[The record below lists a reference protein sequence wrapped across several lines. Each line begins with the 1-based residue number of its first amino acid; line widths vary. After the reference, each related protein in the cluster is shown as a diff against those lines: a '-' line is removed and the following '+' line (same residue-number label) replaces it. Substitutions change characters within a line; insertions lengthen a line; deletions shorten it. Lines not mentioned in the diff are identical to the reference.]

1 MHTLN
6 ITYEVGTH
14 QGKKANIAQM
24 RSAIQVLAARNS
36 SKIIN
41 DKWLKKIPHQVRILI
56 LHFHNNEYK
65 GTSLIILLELG

>member
-41 DKWLKKIPHQVRILI
+41 DK
-56 LHFHNNEYK
+56 
-65 GTSLIILLELG
+65 